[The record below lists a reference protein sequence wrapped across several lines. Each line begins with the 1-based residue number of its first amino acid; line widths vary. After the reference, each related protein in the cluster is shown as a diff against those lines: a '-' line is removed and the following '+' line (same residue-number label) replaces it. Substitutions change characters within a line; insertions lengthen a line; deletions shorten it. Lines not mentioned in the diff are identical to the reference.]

1 VFVLKTNVCVT
12 MALQQRAQHAQ
23 PMVLTFVRL
32 VPVIIT
38 KPATHALGALRV
50 PLEKDKR
57 LLALRHRIVFVLK
70 TIVLVTMALQQR
82 AQHVLPMMLIFVRLV
97 PVDITKLATPALNA
111 PVVYRANTNQEHRAV
126 AVVVPIH
133 KVVLLVQT
141 VVRRISVERAY
152 SKQEQRAVAVAVVI
166 PKRVV
171 ATLLVLSSM
180 VSRARPWIVK
190 PSQI

>member
-1 VFVLKTNVCVT
+1 

-82 AQHVLPMMLIFVRLV
+82 AQHVLPMVPIFVR
-97 PVDITKLATPALNA
+97 
-111 PVVYRANTNQEHRAV
+111 
-126 AVVVPIH
+126 
-133 KVVLLVQT
+133 
-141 VVRRISVERAY
+141 
-152 SKQEQRAVAVAVVI
+152 
-166 PKRVV
+166 RVTV
-171 ATLLVLSSM
+171 ATLVTI
-180 VSRARPWIVK
+180 ARPILTTVLLRHVK
-190 PSQI
+190 TEAIARTV